1 MDQLSTEELHHI
13 PFEINELQAESNL
26 LSASPNGLVFVAR
39 KNDLAV
45 FSGNDYHQASS
56 SFSQRKDKPLTT
68 FHPNL
73 CISLSRRVTWL
84 SVNCSGSLLL
94 LAYGSS
100 IQLLNIQL
108 LSAQSPHGLLGD
120 TLDIPNA
127 EGTIRDMAWNP
138 ADKHRF
144 ALVTTAGSV
153 RMFSVNP
160 LQKPH
165 INSVGCLPASVNARC
180 LSWSPKGKQLAL
192 TLTGT
197 LSESTAAAAATNS
210 TSIVQV
216 DHDLKVKRVIPID
229 ALLKE
234 HLEDLT
240 EPRPIDILWT
250 SSYCFL
256 LGVTDAASAKEM
268 RLVFITVLVTP
279 KSEPRLGKLPEFTS
293 FGGGLC
299 RYLMCLVPNST
310 TLATVTWLPDAE
322 ECYLLD
328 VPSIT
333 ASNGSPPADSLPKLI
348 KPLPLPTDSYPI
360 AMHVGALLDSPD
372 PLPLIIGLL
381 ANGAVFAF
389 KILPARISQAEGS
402 CNVFAGFRMWCGSAD
417 KPPQLPSVATQ
428 SSSSPSASS
437 EPSTTVATT
446 LFGSTSMSTDGAVA
460 PSGFAGLF
468 NKSTTS
474 DGTVAKTTSVVA
486 TKSGATTTN
495 SATLFPATAFGSLF
509 GKAATTASS
518 TPTVATDSSVVSWFE
533 KPATSTPSGFIN
545 KTSPKTPS
553 GKPAATGNP
562 SATSTVTT
570 AATRGVKPTN
580 TAVANHPPLDTGEN
594 PTAEPSAPTQSIMEA
609 ANHFW
614 KALRSQA
621 ETSARAWSHLQ
632 SVFEGNS
639 LNLQQKGDEVGVRRG
654 VWDIEQSLNNMDDF
668 LCVVEE
674 ITTELR
680 KASQLSVNE
689 QAASA
694 DYLDRLSADFDAF
707 RHRISDKHRVI
718 VAAGLDPGAAATLAS
733 LRRKSRA
740 AESFLAELEDQVE
753 SLSAQL
759 DARNERNNRLMSGS
773 KLSLPM
779 GDVGSPLDKI
789 QATIATNARLIKC
802 ERYRL
807 ELIARMAGISLSD
820 CLANKWR
827 NTSTL
832 APSLGGSAISV
843 DREQKDARLY
853 RLLCGGDRCKTKT
866 RTGKSTGPERLPVA
880 KAPSTVAEVV
890 ELMRKEREKEDAQ
903 PPKSTP
909 KSAGRIPLKPSGSS
923 SSPKAASQMNLPGQ
937 QKNLEISKL
946 LVSAASVPPVTLAS
960 GYPTSKANGFSFA
973 TATENILTST
983 PVQKVTEKSQPP
995 KVLPMG
1001 KSEAPLAAPSLVGGA
1016 VPVTSS
1022 QKPPF
1027 SGVAPLSKSPM
1038 FTPSASKSLTSPT
1051 RVTPTASPTTK
1062 VFGAPI
1068 GDLGVENFKPLS
1080 SRLPSPTNVPD
1091 AASTGVC
1098 AVSVS
1103 RKSPPFTS
1111 PSIPTA
1117 AQTYA
1122 TTTAYST
1129 TNLDA
1134 ASTPPVASTASNA
1147 DAVKADSPPVATST
1161 VSKPFAGGL
1170 FAPNSPDT
1178 SAAAELS
1185 FHEHSAVSTSTASTA
1200 TTAAAVAAAAAK
1212 STLFGLPPVTPTVTS
1227 TSTPVVTSVSV
1238 TSGPSTCLFG
1248 EPTVSVLGSIATTVT
1263 VTQPSRLLGSTVVTT
1278 AATSQPNQVFGNVVV
1293 ATTTTGAAV
1302 SQPSQVLGTT
1312 VSTVAAVAASS
1323 ESRHMSGTAFATSA
1337 ATQPNLTLGTAVAT
1351 TAAATQPGKLFGTT
1365 SVATVSTSQP
1375 NPVFGTTVTTTAPST
1390 SPIQVFGSAVA
1401 TTADSQPGRGFGQSS
1416 ATASTQPVVAL
1427 FGQPAAASAS
1437 QSGGLFG
1444 QFASPA
1450 SAQGGG
1456 LFGQPATPTSTQAG
1470 NVFGQSPAPATAQT
1484 GNLSAQSGQTGGG
1497 LFGSPVTTNGQSTGL
1512 FGQSPVPT
1520 SSQSGGLFGQSVCA
1534 KTGGLF
1540 GQPAAGPAAP
1550 TGGLF
1555 GHTAT
1560 VTAPPTGGLFG

>member
-1 MDQLSTEELHHI
+1 MVEMTGKFLDASSAYIDRPNAERVGNRFCCALQDFTPPEGRYDIIWVQWVIGYLTLSATVEFLRRCVAGLRPCNSTATGTATDPVGQSVIVLKDNVFPDAKPDFDE
-13 PFEINELQAESNL
+13 AESSFMRTHDELLENL
-26 LSASPNGLVFVAR
+26 LSCLTVSWTPTGELV
-39 KNDLAV
+39 
-45 FSGNDYHQASS
+45 
-56 SFSQRKDKPLTT
+56 
-68 FHPNL
+68 
-73 CISLSRRVTWL
+73 
-84 SVNCSGSLLL
+84 
-94 LAYGSS
+94 
-100 IQLLNIQL
+100 
-108 LSAQSPHGLLGD
+108 
-120 TLDIPNA
+120 
-127 EGTIRDMAWNP
+127 
-138 ADKHRF
+138 
-144 ALVTTAGSV
+144 
-153 RMFSVNP
+153 
-160 LQKPH
+160 
-165 INSVGCLPASVNARC
+165 
-180 LSWSPKGKQLAL
+180 AL
-192 TLTGT
+192 TGTGT
-197 LSESTAAAAATNS
+197 LSESTASAAATNS

-268 RLVFITVLVTP
+268 RLVFITVLP

-293 FGGGLC
+293 LGGGLC

-360 AMHVGALLDSPD
+360 AMHVGALLDSLD

-417 KPPQLPSVATQ
+417 KPPQLPS
-428 SSSSPSASS
+428 
-437 EPSTTVATT
+437 
-446 LFGSTSMSTDGAVA
+446 
-460 PSGFAGLF
+460 
-468 NKSTTS
+468 
-474 DGTVAKTTSVVA
+474 
-486 TKSGATTTN
+486 GATTTN

-509 GKAATTASS
+509 GKAATTGEELLLKLLQVVLLILKQVCLANVVASS

-533 KPATSTPSGFIN
+533 KPATS
-545 KTSPKTPS
+545 
-553 GKPAATGNP
+553 
-562 SATSTVTT
+562 
-570 AATRGVKPTN
+570 
-580 TAVANHPPLDTGEN
+580 EN

-621 ETSARAWSHLQ
+621 ETSARAWSYLQ
-632 SVFEGNS
+632 SVFEGDS

-654 VWDIEQSLNNMDDF
+654 VWGIEQSLNNMDDF

-680 KASQLSVNE
+680 KASQLSANE
-689 QAASA
+689 QTASA
-694 DYLDRLSADFDAF
+694 DYLDSLSADFDAF

-820 CLANKWR
+820 C
-827 NTSTL
+827 
-832 APSLGGSAISV
+832 GSAISV

-909 KSAGRIPLKPSGSS
+909 KSAGRIPLKPSVSS
-923 SSPKAASQMNLPGQ
+923 SSPKAASQMT
-937 QKNLEISKL
+937 
-946 LVSAASVPPVTLAS
+946 A
-960 GYPTSKANGFSFA
+960 PT
-973 TATENILTST
+973 
-983 PVQKVTEKSQPP
+983 
-995 KVLPMG
+995 M
-1001 KSEAPLAAPSLVGGA
+1001 
-1016 VPVTSS
+1016 
-1022 QKPPF
+1022 
-1027 SGVAPLSKSPM
+1027 
-1038 FTPSASKSLTSPT
+1038 
-1051 RVTPTASPTTK
+1051 K

-1117 AQTYA
+1117 AQ
-1122 TTTAYST
+1122 
-1129 TNLDA
+1129 
-1134 ASTPPVASTASNA
+1134 
-1147 DAVKADSPPVATST
+1147 
-1161 VSKPFAGGL
+1161 
-1170 FAPNSPDT
+1170 
-1178 SAAAELS
+1178 
-1185 FHEHSAVSTSTASTA
+1185 
-1200 TTAAAVAAAAAK
+1200 
-1212 STLFGLPPVTPTVTS
+1212 
-1227 TSTPVVTSVSV
+1227 
-1238 TSGPSTCLFG
+1238 
-1248 EPTVSVLGSIATTVT
+1248 
-1263 VTQPSRLLGSTVVTT
+1263 R
-1278 AATSQPNQVFGNVVV
+1278 NVVV
-1293 ATTTTGAAV
+1293 ATTTGAAV
-1302 SQPSQVLGTT
+1302 SQLGTT

-1323 ESRHMSGTAFATSA
+1323 ESGHMSGKYCVFLFK
-1337 ATQPNLTLGTAVAT
+1337 QLLKAV
-1351 TAAATQPGKLFGTT
+1351 L
-1365 SVATVSTSQP
+1365 
-1375 NPVFGTTVTTTAPST
+1375 AP
-1390 SPIQVFGSAVA
+1390 
-1401 TTADSQPGRGFGQSS
+1401 
-1416 ATASTQPVVAL
+1416 L
-1427 FGQPAAASAS
+1427 
-1437 QSGGLFG
+1437 
-1444 QFASPA
+1444 
-1450 SAQGGG
+1450 
-1456 LFGQPATPTSTQAG
+1456 
-1470 NVFGQSPAPATAQT
+1470 
-1484 GNLSAQSGQTGGG
+1484 
-1497 LFGSPVTTNGQSTGL
+1497 
-1512 FGQSPVPT
+1512 
-1520 SSQSGGLFGQSVCA
+1520 
-1534 KTGGLF
+1534 
-1540 GQPAAGPAAP
+1540 
-1550 TGGLF
+1550 
-1555 GHTAT
+1555 
-1560 VTAPPTGGLFG
+1560 